1 MVLNQSFYLFI
12 FAEEIDSQG
21 NKSFFISFRTV
32 SSLKRVQRYK
42 IFLMC
47 Q

>member
-1 MVLNQSFYLFI
+1 MVLNQSSYLFI
-12 FAEEIDSQG
+12 LAKEIDSQG

-32 SSLKRVQRYK
+32 SSLKRLQRYK